1 MKFVLPLL
9 IVASQAVAAP
19 VIDLFFAG
27 GQSNATAQWR
37 DGIEAGLLA
46 SGLFTN
52 PQVAWIQHS
61 GTPISTWH
69 TEDEKKDYYFTDFYS
84 SPGSGL
90 LQQSIFDLQSAGYEV
105 HFRGLF
111 WFQGEADAGDPA
123 GVAPSLWGQRFGAM
137 VNDIDTDLGNS
148 DWKIMI
154 TLVDLYGSSTY
165 NGDDYPPMA
174 ELRQVMRDFVTT
186 WEDRALSIDSR
197 SYERTD
203 LLHLTPAE
211 AERLGY
217 DSGAQFATFA
227 VPEPSIAWLLL
238 CGTLLLPFCRSVK

>member
-1 MKFVLPLL
+1 
-9 IVASQAVAAP
+9 
-19 VIDLFFAG
+19 
-27 GQSNATAQWR
+27 
-37 DGIEAGLLA
+37 
-46 SGLFTN
+46 
-52 PQVAWIQHS
+52 
-61 GTPISTWH
+61 
-69 TEDEKKDYYFTDFYS
+69 
-84 SPGSGL
+84 
-90 LQQSIFDLQSAGYEV
+90 
-105 HFRGLF
+105 
-111 WFQGEADAGDPA
+111 
-123 GVAPSLWGQRFGAM
+123 M